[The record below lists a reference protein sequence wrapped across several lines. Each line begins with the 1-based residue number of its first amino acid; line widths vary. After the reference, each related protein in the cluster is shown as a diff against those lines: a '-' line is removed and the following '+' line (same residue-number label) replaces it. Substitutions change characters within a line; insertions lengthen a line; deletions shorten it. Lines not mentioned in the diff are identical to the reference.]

1 MQNKLNA
8 KVFPNLPNRRQISHS
23 VRFPHSPHGHLMPKV
38 LLHPGFWNE
47 FKWFKS
53 VKLKQLCTR
62 SVWSSMNTRRR
73 KYGTFKLEPILTKIK
88 PRTDQ
93 AGEHIVSRDTVVD
106 EVRALRGA
114 RFQRDTSAIH

>member
-8 KVFPNLPNRRQISHS
+8 KVFPNLPNRRLANKSQCLVSTQS
-23 VRFPHSPHGHLMPKV
+23 TWSLDAKTSSSS
-38 LLHPGFWNE
+38 WNE
-47 FKWFKS
+47 FKWSKS

-106 EVRALRGA
+106 EVRAR
-114 RFQRDTSAIH
+114 